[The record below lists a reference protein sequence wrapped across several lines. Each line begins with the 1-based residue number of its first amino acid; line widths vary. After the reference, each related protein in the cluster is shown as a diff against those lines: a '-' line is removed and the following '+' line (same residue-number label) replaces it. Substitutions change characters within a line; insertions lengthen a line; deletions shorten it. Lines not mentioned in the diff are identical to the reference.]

1 MFHTDA
7 VDRSTV
13 VAPIAAVAIGRR
25 IMVDTGLKKNVVCT
39 GCRDHP
45 EH

>member
-25 IMVDTGLKKNVVCT
+25 IMVSESMVLIT
-39 GCRDHP
+39 
-45 EH
+45 